1 VLVLLALAPTGC
13 GSGNAPTAARLA
25 PRVSEQKL
33 HAGAVRVDVDTR
45 RPPLMLSEFN
55 LFKDLKNK
63 IPNDGVIPYRLNT
76 SHFTDYATS
85 RHYLYLPRGTRASY
99 HPTDVF
105 SFPVG
110 TVLVQ
115 TLGFLSDLRDPRAG
129 ERIVE
134 TRLLIHQKRGWLAVP
149 YLWNED
155 GSDARRA
162 VVGGKSLVRWIHF
175 DGSQREHQFVT
186 PDMNQCRRCHT
197 NRDAVGP
204 IGVRAR
210 NLKLQLDGHGGNQL
224 ARWVEAG
231 MLEQAPDSWADVPAA
246 SVWNDPSTGSVQDRA
261 RTWLDVN
268 CACCHNPE
276 GAASVTGLDLSILQ
290 NMPVRFGVYKP
301 PVAAGRGSAGYQ
313 FSITPG
319 RPGTSFLLHRI
330 RSTDPG
336 VMMPTVGRGLVDEE
350 GAALVEEWIGQMRVD
365 EQLARRALN
374 PVEAYREALAGGDA
388 SRGRE
393 LFYFSSA
400 KCSSCHRADRPDGGE
415 VGPSLAD
422 VGSRT
427 QREYLLESI
436 VSPSAKI
443 VEKYAAAIIEHE
455 EGQIYTGIIASEDAN
470 ELVLKAADATQIKL
484 LKSGIANRAVSPV
497 SIMPSMA
504 NILSVQDVADLV
516 EFLSSQKA
524 VP

>member
-1 VLVLLALAPTGC
+1 
-13 GSGNAPTAARLA
+13 
-25 PRVSEQKL
+25 
-33 HAGAVRVDVDTR
+33 
-45 RPPLMLSEFN
+45 
-55 LFKDLKNK
+55 
-63 IPNDGVIPYRLNT
+63 
-76 SHFTDYATS
+76 
-85 RHYLYLPRGTRASY
+85 
-99 HPTDVF
+99 
-105 SFPVG
+105 
-110 TVLVQ
+110 
-115 TLGFLSDLRDPRAG
+115 
-129 ERIVE
+129 
-134 TRLLIHQKRGWLAVP
+134 
-149 YLWNED
+149 
-155 GSDARRA
+155 
-162 VVGGKSLVRWIHF
+162 
-175 DGSQREHQFVT
+175 
-186 PDMNQCRRCHT
+186 
-197 NRDAVGP
+197 
-204 IGVRAR
+204 
-210 NLKLQLDGHGGNQL
+210 
-224 ARWVEAG
+224 
-231 MLEQAPDSWADVPAA
+231 
-246 SVWNDPSTGSVQDRA
+246 
-261 RTWLDVN
+261 
-268 CACCHNPE
+268 
-276 GAASVTGLDLSILQ
+276 
-290 NMPVRFGVYKP
+290 
-301 PVAAGRGSAGYQ
+301 
-313 FSITPG
+313 
-319 RPGTSFLLHRI
+319 
-330 RSTDPG
+330 
-336 VMMPTVGRGLVDEE
+336 MMPTVGRGLVDEE